1 MNIKK
6 EICMIFSTEEDY
18 NEANK
23 AINMVQ
29 DVKDKITRYEQ
40 EYASCDEKLRKLFN
54 GLPFDKDKYN
64 KLEEE
69 EKRNVSRMMGDKT
82 KAFVI
87 IQVLKELLR

>member
-29 DVKDKITRYEQ
+29 NVKDKIEFYKN
-40 EYASCDEKLRKLFN
+40 EYTSCDEKIMKVFN
-54 GLPFDKDKYN
+54 GLHFDQDKYN
-64 KLEEE
+64 KLEGE
-69 EKRNVSRMMGDKT
+69 EKRIVSRLVGDRDR
-82 KAFVI
+82 AFVI
-87 IQVLKELLR
+87 IQVLNGLLK